1 MKKNRMLLAGLLLL
15 FTAAKPASPEVSLGT
30 LLREMTDRDEIARWP
45 YPAFA
50 CRQASSTDP
59 ATKTPDQPGW
69 FGNGDCTNFI
79 RQETTPHGTEYVMLD
94 ADGPGAVVRFW
105 MTFSGAGS
113 GEGILRIYL
122 DGDSEP
128 VVEGRVRS
136 LIGGAGLVGAPL
148 SMGVSTLTDSMH
160 RGLNL
165 YLPIPF
171 AEGCKITY
179 QSSMIDFSDKGGIQ
193 PGHEGVFYNINY
205 RSYEPGTR
213 VVSFSAEELRRNRT
227 LLSEVRRKL
236 SDRDRGLDELKLRE
250 IPLDGTLAPGDRKT
264 FTIEGEKAVRQLSVR
279 LDAAARQQAL
289 RSTVLEIRFDGER
302 TVWCPVGDFYG
313 IGYLPLYTN
322 TWYAYA
328 EPSGRMDAYWVMPF
342 RHKCEITFHNLGTQ
356 PVRLCDGRVRY
367 APWKWD
373 DRSMHFGASWHQY
386 GAVSTGRD
394 KHQNTDD
401 TGGPSDLRFVALDG
415 QGVYVGDGLTL
426 FNTEYAWWGE
436 GDEKVYVDGETF
448 PSHLGTG
455 SEDYYGY
462 AWGRRERITDHPFIA
477 QPEGAGADSA
487 GFVQNT
493 RLRVLDGIPFRTS
506 LRFDMEL
513 WHHLRAV
520 VDYAPTTYWY
530 LRPGGRS
537 LVEPNEK
544 EAARKVSLHREDLVS
559 QKMEITV
566 EAEHMAV
573 VSKSPE
579 DLLNYHHHGIPYRDI
594 WSNNAQLYWHCNRPG
609 NRLMLSF
616 ESVLDG
622 EFDLTLMCTASP
634 GYGVV
639 GIEVNGTAV
648 VRELDLNAPKP
659 HVVPISLGRHV
670 ISKGINTLAFEMV
683 RYGEHIPAGTVGF
696 DRLVFEP

>member
-1 MKKNRMLLAGLLLL
+1 M
-15 FTAAKPASPEVSLGT
+15 
-30 LLREMTDRDEIARWP
+30 
-45 YPAFA
+45 
-50 CRQASSTDP
+50 
-59 ATKTPDQPGW
+59 
-69 FGNGDCTNFI
+69 
-79 RQETTPHGTEYVMLD
+79 
-94 ADGPGAVVRFW
+94 
-105 MTFSGAGS
+105 
-113 GEGILRIYL
+113 
-122 DGDSEP
+122 
-128 VVEGRVRS
+128 
-136 LIGGAGLVGAPL
+136 
-148 SMGVSTLTDSMH
+148 
-160 RGLNL
+160 
-165 YLPIPF
+165 
-171 AEGCKITY
+171 
-179 QSSMIDFSDKGGIQ
+179 
-193 PGHEGVFYNINY
+193 
-205 RSYEPGTR
+205 
-213 VVSFSAEELRRNRT
+213 
-227 LLSEVRRKL
+227 
-236 SDRDRGLDELKLRE
+236 
-250 IPLDGTLAPGDRKT
+250 
-264 FTIEGEKAVRQLSVR
+264 
-279 LDAAARQQAL
+279 
-289 RSTVLEIRFDGER
+289 
-302 TVWCPVGDFYG
+302 
-313 IGYLPLYTN
+313 
-322 TWYAYA
+322 
-328 EPSGRMDAYWVMPF
+328 
-342 RHKCEITFHNLGTQ
+342 
-356 PVRLCDGRVRY
+356 
-367 APWKWD
+367 
-373 DRSMHFGASWHQY
+373 
-386 GAVSTGRD
+386 
-394 KHQNTDD
+394 
-401 TGGPSDLRFVALDG
+401 
-415 QGVYVGDGLTL
+415 
-426 FNTEYAWWGE
+426 
-436 GDEKVYVDGETF
+436 DGETF

-609 NRLMLSF
+609 NRLTLSF

-659 HVVPISLGRHV
+659 HVVPISLGRQV
-670 ISKGINTLAFEMV
+670 IRKGINTLAFEMV